1 MADKKEVDKT
11 SSCNFSLYNSQIK
24 QIEEYLNR
32 TKKFRTV
39 SSFFQHL
46 VDNFFNKSKGSLIK
60 NFMLYT
66 GYPLVI
72 VVIMLY
78 VARSTQNIESAL
90 LTEGYFLSVLHDQSM
105 IFLVIGFLWLGIT
118 AATTYA
124 FMLKIRKG

>member
-24 QIEEYLNR
+24 QIEKYLNR

-46 VDNFFNKSKGSLIK
+46 VDNFFNKSKGSLVK

-66 GYPLVI
+66 GYPLII

-90 LTEGYFLSVLHDQSM
+90 LIEGYFLSILHDQSM

-124 FMLKIRKG
+124 FMLKLRKG

>member
-32 TKKFRTV
+32 TKKFRSV

-46 VDNFFNKSKGSLIK
+46 VNNFFNKNKGSLVK
-60 NFMLYT
+60 NFMFYT
-66 GYPLVI
+66 GYPLII

-90 LTEGYFLSVLHDQSM
+90 LVEGYFLSILHDQSM

-124 FMLKIRKG
+124 FMLKLRKG